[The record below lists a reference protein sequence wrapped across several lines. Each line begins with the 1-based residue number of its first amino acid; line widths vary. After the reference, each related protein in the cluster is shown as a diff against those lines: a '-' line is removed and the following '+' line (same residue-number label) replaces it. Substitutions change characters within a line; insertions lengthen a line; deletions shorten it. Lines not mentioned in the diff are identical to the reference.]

1 MWFNENLEIYIS
13 LIPSITLCIF
23 TIVISRKKT
32 NRKEFWYFIKGGL
45 ILIIASAFISN
56 FIFVFLIPVVFIFGY
71 SDIVLLFLL
80 ILANLIPSIFL
91 FQRILDSGN
100 IYKLEENGL
109 TYYENKKLEKLIKRE
124 EKRKVKGLGFK
135 TDSELRYRI
144 ENERKET
151 DIYMYSNG
159 DEAVKIG
166 MFYER
171 MKKTYEHRYW
181 QNHSLM

>member
-1 MWFNENLEIYIS
+1 MVVNENTIAYIS
-13 LIPSITLCIF
+13 FIPSITLCIF
-23 TIVISRKKT
+23 TIINLRKKA
-32 NRKEFWYFIKGGL
+32 KKGELWFIIKGGIAL
-45 ILIIASAFISN
+45 IICSILISS
-56 FIFVFLIPVVFIFGY
+56 FIFGFLAPM
-71 SDIVLLFLL
+71 SLMFRKHDTILLFLL

-91 FQRILDSGN
+91 FQKILDSGN

-124 EKRKVKGLGFK
+124 EKRKVKGLDFK

-151 DIYMYSNG
+151 DIYIYSNG
-159 DEAVKIG
+159 DEAIKIG

-171 MKKTYEHRYW
+171 MKKTYEHRY
-181 QNHSLM
+181 